1 MSKTVSNIITA
12 SKTVAV
18 VSSALLTQEVVGL
31 NDDHQPH
38 HRLRAMQEDDVASS
52 SLSMRTTVIS
62 DDAENNKNNAA
73 ESKVAA
79 EIMDEEEE
87 KFQEK
92 KQPSEILYDI
102 GILVATIMKNGVAGE
117 DLVDSLS
124 QIDTDE
130 LRDDL
135 TDIMKHLIG
144 GPDAISASSPSYMSD
159 ELVGQNFGKS
169 GKMGKSEGGKT
180 GKSEASYTCTPG
192 VDQCCPD
199 DSEPPI
205 GPFEL
210 KDVARGDECCED
222 ADCFKYNLGVG
233 CGDNTCGCEF
243 AGSNGGAGSFECCE
257 TDSDCSSSITC
268 GGTDVVVCKQCFVSG
283 STSTDKCCE
292 CGDTP

>member
-1 MSKTVSNIITA
+1 
-12 SKTVAV
+12 
-18 VSSALLTQEVVGL
+18 
-31 NDDHQPH
+31 
-38 HRLRAMQEDDVASS
+38 MQEDDVASS

-180 GKSEASYTCTPG
+180 GKSEGKYIASDTRLLMCANFSTNPSYP
-192 VDQCCPD
+192 
-199 DSEPPI
+199 
-205 GPFEL
+205 L
-210 KDVARGDECCED
+210 
-222 ADCFKYNLGVG
+222 L
-233 CGDNTCGCEF
+233 
-243 AGSNGGAGSFECCE
+243 SFL
-257 TDSDCSSSITC
+257 
-268 GGTDVVVCKQCFVSG
+268 
-283 STSTDKCCE
+283 
-292 CGDTP
+292 